1 MTAFKT
7 NTDQFIKQRMM
18 TYLKEQGYNFYQSAT
33 LLNWLK
39 PKEKRWAAIGRNN
52 LQSVTY
58 RHGVVVWR
66 GQWEIMLVEIPKAHL
81 ATKHFIAAFRTYS

>member
-33 LLNWLK
+33 LLKLTQA
-39 PKEKRWAAIGRNN
+39 EREELSRYWA
-52 LQSVTY
+52 
-58 RHGVVVWR
+58 
-66 GQWEIMLVEIPKAHL
+66 E
-81 ATKHFIAAFRTYS
+81 